1 MFDIIELNE
10 KLLPELK
17 EIAKKMRIDSFE
29 NLKKQDLIYKII
41 DHQAQHPELNFASLG
56 LETSAK
62 PEAAKKGRTAGK
74 VAKRQTR

>member
-17 EIAKKMRIDSFE
+17 EIARKMRVDGIE

-41 DHQAQHPELNFASLG
+41 DHQAQHPEINFTDLG
-56 LETSAK
+56 IEVAEKAEPS
-62 PEAAKKGRTAGK
+62 KKGRGAGARGTQK
-74 VAKRQTR
+74 E